1 MAKVTLAFSHLS
13 KAGHTLAEILRIVQS
28 LEAAGINVNL
38 QIRGQE
44 SLKLLGQLP
53 ALQKQSVIR
62 PRFGLISLLLVGVL
76 ASLISLTYGLVGL
89 FL

>member
-13 KAGHTLAEILRIVQS
+13 KAGHTPAQILRIVQS

-38 QIRGQE
+38 QISGQE

-53 ALQKQSVIR
+53 ALQKQPAIR

-76 ASLISLTYGLVGL
+76 ASLISLTYGLVAL